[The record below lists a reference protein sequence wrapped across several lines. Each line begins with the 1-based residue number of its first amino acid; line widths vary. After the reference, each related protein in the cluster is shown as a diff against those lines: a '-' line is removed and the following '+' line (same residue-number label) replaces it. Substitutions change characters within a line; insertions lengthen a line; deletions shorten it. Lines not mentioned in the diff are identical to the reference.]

1 MRRLSILLLIL
12 ATGVM
17 GCSSNR
23 AAVIAAPT
31 PTWTPTPTASPSI
44 APTPVPTAMPTV
56 QPTPE
61 PTAAGPRT
69 YAVDDPVSLIAEGGG
84 PWGVITISDVSIT
97 GSYKGSYGFV
107 DKPDTAGDVFIAA
120 KVTYEALSDGVRYNP
135 YDWQVFVDGTAVS
148 SNAFVMY
155 GPKPALSSGT
165 LPNGR
170 KASGYV
176 VYEVPATGEVR
187 MSYGS
192 GFSSDA
198 PIFEVVIR
206 AA

>member
-1 MRRLSILLLIL
+1 MRRLWVLLLVVAIG
-12 ATGVM
+12 AA
-17 GCSSNR
+17 GCSGNR
-23 AAVIAAPT
+23 AVSAITRMP
-31 PTWTPTPTASPSI
+31 TPTPTASPSD
-44 APTPVPTAMPTV
+44 APTPVPTAIPTV
-56 QPTPE
+56 QPTPI
-61 PTAAGPRT
+61 PTIAQPQT
-69 YAVDDPVSLIAEGGG
+69 YAVDEPIVMVDDNGG
-84 PWGVITISDVSIT
+84 PWGIITISDVQIAK
-97 GSYKGSYGFV
+97 SYKGSYGFV
-107 DKPDTAGDVFIAA
+107 EKPETAGDVYIAA
-120 KVTYEALSDGVRYNP
+120 RVTYEAHRDGIPYNP
-135 YDWQVFVDGTAVS
+135 YNWQVFVDGSAVS
-148 SNAFVMY
+148 SHAFVIY
-155 GPKPALSSGT
+155 GPKPELGSGT